1 MKSKTVIKHTIQG
14 VEFKFSYNKLA
25 VNAVKRIP
33 SNLRR
38 WDNAK
43 KVWIV
48 ANSELPELIRICRFI
63 IGSEP
68 NIIGKVQ
75 TNTGQQTKLIKVKY
89 IGQPKDRGDGQNTVF
104 ACDFS
109 DEWNII
115 FSEDILKNWFECGI
129 GGIEKKTPVL
139 VVSKY
144 ALLGIAKSANGSEI
158 KKAYRNASKRF
169 HPDVNHDSDAED
181 IFIKIKEAYD
191 MLQNPLSRR
200 RYDAGMAFAEDA
212 SKSTQKPYKPVL
224 HGAYRPPVR
233 CGWIMATGKYEVGR
247 FMVEKILKWEPII
260 KNGMELVTSWN
271 NSKQEISEEWI

>member
-1 MKSKTVIKHTIQG
+1 MITHTIQG
-14 VEFKFSYNKLA
+14 LEFKTPYSKLT
-25 VNAVKRIP
+25 VNAIKKLP
-33 SNLRR
+33 DNLRR

-89 IGQPKDRGDGQNTVF
+89 IGQPKDRGDGQNTAF

-109 DEWNII
+109 DKWNIV
-115 FSEDILKNWFECGI
+115 FSEDVLKNWFECGI
-129 GGIEKKTPVL
+129 SEIEKKTPVL
-139 VVSKY
+139 FVSKY

-169 HPDVNHDSDAED
+169 HPDINKDDDAAD
-181 IFIKIKEAYD
+181 MFIEIKAAYG
-191 MLQNPLSRR
+191 MLKNPLSRR
-200 RYDAGMAFAEDA
+200 RYDAGMTFAEDA
-212 SKSTQKPYKPVL
+212 SKSTQNPYKPVL
-224 HGAYRPPVR
+224 YGAYRPPQR

-247 FMVEKILKWEPII
+247 FVVSKILKWELITE
-260 KNGMELVTSWN
+260 NGMELVTSWD
-271 NSKQEISEEWI
+271 KQLNKISEEWVDV